1 MTDMTRAPRD
11 VVPARGLD
19 RKALIELNA
28 AVGGYVEVHVPGEV
42 VADVDGVP
50 NAVGPTTVES
60 ASLARCV
67 VMAADVER
75 AGLTAADLPN
85 IKIIERK

>member
-19 RKALIELNA
+19 REALIELNA
-28 AVGGYVEVHVPGEV
+28 AVGGYVEVIVPGEV
-42 VADVDGVP
+42 VADLDGIP
-50 NAVGPTTVES
+50 SAVGPSTVER
-60 ASLARCV
+60 ASIARCV

-75 AGLTAADLPN
+75 AGLTAEELPN
-85 IKIIERK
+85 IHVVERN